1 MTRCRNPPSKHARK
15 TTEDEP
21 TVFIVRRP
29 YRWVRHPWYL
39 VAIML
44 FWSSVDF
51 TSDRLLLNVLW
62 TDWVCLGTR
71 LEQIDLVSDFG
82 EVYEKYRR
90 RGRVRMLIP
99 WASSNWDIVRSL
111 SQLLFPPQQFWLRR
125 DSDPVRHQTGSWSI
139 LAEVD
144 EFAAPEMKG

>member
-29 YRWVRHPWYL
+29 HRWVRHPWYL

-62 TDWVCLGTR
+62 TDWVCVGTR

-82 EVYEKYRR
+82 EVYEKYR
-90 RGRVRMLIP
+90 GRVRVLIAWHHP
-99 WASSNWDIVRSL
+99 I
-111 SQLLFPPQQFWLRR
+111 
-125 DSDPVRHQTGSWSI
+125 G
-139 LAEVD
+139 
-144 EFAAPEMKG
+144 M

>member
-1 MTRCRNPPSKHARK
+1 MTSCRNPPSKQARK

-51 TSDRLLLNVLW
+51 TSDRPALKCVVDRLGLPGDPARTDRSCDRLW
-62 TDWVCLGTR
+62 GSLRKTRACSDAHSLG
-71 LEQIDLVSDFG
+71 
-82 EVYEKYRR
+82 
-90 RGRVRMLIP
+90 
-99 WASSNWDIVRSL
+99 SSNWDVVRSL
-111 SQLLFPPQQFWLRR
+111 NQLLFPPQRFWMRE
-125 DSDPVRHQTGSWSI
+125 DSDPVGHQTGSWSI